1 MAPEQRI
8 CRYIK
13 AAVLSYAFAP
23 DPGDFTNLTGGPR
36 PRKLEMKYRGDYD
49 IKDLRRDLDN
59 GLGWAHSTES
69 VAKYLETIVP
79 TAREAKIRCAFE
91 ASS

>member
-1 MAPEQRI
+1 
-8 CRYIK
+8 
-13 AAVLSYAFAP
+13 
-23 DPGDFTNLTGGPR
+23 
-36 PRKLEMKYRGDYD
+36 MKYRGDYD

-69 VAKYLETIVP
+69 VAKYLETIVRNQTVIRRPKHRPTLEAQVP